1 MLVTRVALLTFVRS
15 QEVRFAKWIAVLQ
28 ELKPL
33 TGYSDKIFPQTG
45 SRKCMSD
52 NTIGRMLIR
61 LGYQSQQT
69 MHGFRA
75 SARSL
80 LSESG
85 CNESALGRR
94 LAWG

>member
-1 MLVTRVALLTFVRS
+1 VPLS
-15 QEVRFAKWIAVLQ
+15 QAAIAVLQ

-45 SRKCMSD
+45 SGKCMSD

-61 LGYQSQQT
+61 MEYQSQQT
-69 MHGFRA
+69 MHGFRV